1 MEMAEK
7 KSWNRSLD
15 LIKTV
20 AIITVLMTHISAS
33 FVIKYPS
40 SSPEF
45 IWGNIVDS
53 LSRIGVP
60 LFLMV
65 SGSLFLDE
73 NKPFN
78 VKVFFKKHLLVM
90 AVLLVFWSLIYGLFY
105 HAIGGVGVWDY
116 ILNFSGTLYPHI
128 WYMYMIIGLY
138 LIVPILRLFVKRE
151 NKRYILYFIFLSILC
166 SYIPSFL
173 NLFKNLLG
181 FSIAQ
186 YTPRLF
192 LNFVSGYTTYFLL
205 GWYLTNVEIKEKTR
219 KALVAAGALSL
230 VLMIVLTQVFESSI
244 PESYNYTYD
253 NLSLLPLL
261 YSIGAFTLLYRKEN
275 SGREGRFCR
284 TVSRYTFGIYMLHI
298 MILELFMVY
307 LLPYSSSSFLSPI
320 IYMALLF
327 VVLAPL
333 SFASAYLIGKVP
345 YLRKILYL

>member
-1 MEMAEK
+1 MAEK

-73 NKPFN
+73 DKSFN
-78 VKVFFKKHLLVM
+78 VKAFFRKHLLVM
-90 AVLLVFWSLIYGLFY
+90 AVLLVFWSLIYGFFY
-105 HAIGGVGVWDY
+105 HALGGVGVWDY

-138 LIVPILRLFVKRE
+138 LIVPVLRLFVKRE
-151 NKRYILYFIFLSILC
+151 NKRYILYFILLSVVFN
-166 SYIPSFL
+166 YIPSFL
-173 NLFKNLLG
+173 SLFKNIMG
-181 FSIAQ
+181 FSIST

-205 GWYLTNVEIKEKTR
+205 GWYLTNVEIKEKTK
-219 KALVAAGALSL
+219 KALVAAGTLSL
-230 VLMIVLTQVFESSI
+230 IFMIALTQVFESSI

-261 YSIGAFTLLYRKEN
+261 YSTGAFVLLYRKEN
-275 SGREGRFCR
+275 SGKEGRFCR
-284 TVSRYTFGIYMLHI
+284 TVSKFTFGIYMLHI
-298 MILELFMVY
+298 MILEVFMAY
-307 LLPYSSSSFLSPI
+307 LLPYSSSSFFTPI
-320 IYMALLF
+320 LYMALVF

-333 SFASAYLIGKVP
+333 SLLSALLIGKVP
-345 YLRKILYL
+345 YLKKLLYL

>member
-1 MEMAEK
+1 MAEK
-7 KSWNRSLD
+7 KRWNSSLD
-15 LIKTV
+15 LIKTI

-33 FVIKYPS
+33 FVIKFPS

-73 NKPFN
+73 DKSFN
-78 VKVFFKKHLLVM
+78 VKTFFRKHLLVM
-90 AVLLVFWSLIYGLFY
+90 SALLIFWSLIYGVFY
-105 HAIGGVGVWDY
+105 HFLCGVGVWDY

-151 NKRYILYFIFLSILC
+151 NKRYVLYFIFLSVAF

-173 NLFKNLLG
+173 NLFKNLMG
-181 FSIAQ
+181 FSIST

-219 KALVAAGALSL
+219 KALVALGSLSL
-230 VLMIVLTQVFESSI
+230 AMMMTLTQIFESSI

-261 YSIGAFTLLYRKEN
+261 YSIGAFVLLYRKEN
-275 SGREGRFCR
+275 KGKEGRLCR
-284 TVSRYTFGIYMLHI
+284 TVSRYTFGIYMLHV
-298 MILELFMVY
+298 MILEVFMAY
-307 LLPYSSSSFLSPI
+307 FAPYSSGFFFSPI
-320 IYMALLF
+320 IYMALLLI
-327 VVLAPL
+327 VLAPTSLL
-333 SFASAYLIGKVP
+333 SALLVGKVP
-345 YLRKILYL
+345 YLKKLLYL

>member
-1 MEMAEK
+1 MAEK

-73 NKPFN
+73 DKSFN
-78 VKVFFKKHLLVM
+78 VKAFFRKHLLVM
-90 AVLLVFWSLIYGLFY
+90 AVLLVFWSLIYGFFY
-105 HAIGGVGVWDY
+105 HALGGVGVWDY

-138 LIVPILRLFVKRE
+138 LIVPVLRLFVKRE
-151 NKRYILYFIFLSILC
+151 NKSHILYFILLSVVFNH
-166 SYIPSFL
+166 IPSFMG
-173 NLFKNLLG
+173 LFENIMG
-181 FSIAQ
+181 FSIST
-186 YTPRLF
+186 YTPRLY
-192 LNFVSGYTTYFLL
+192 LNLISGYTTYFLL
-205 GWYLTNVEIKEKTR
+205 GWYLTNVEIKEKAK

-230 VLMIVLTQVFESSI
+230 ISMIALTQVFESSI

-261 YSIGAFTLLYRKEN
+261 YSTGAFVLLYRKEN
-275 SGREGRFCR
+275 SGKEGWFCR
-284 TVSRYTFGIYMLHI
+284 TVSKFTFGIYMLHV
-298 MILELFMVY
+298 MILEVFMAY
-307 LLPYSSSSFLSPI
+307 LLPYSSSSFFTPI
-320 IYMALLF
+320 LYMALVF

-333 SFASAYLIGKVP
+333 SLLSALLIGKVP
-345 YLRKILYL
+345 YLKKLLYL

>member
-1 MEMAEK
+1 MEEK

-33 FVIKYPS
+33 FVIKFPS

-60 LFLMV
+60 LFIMV

-78 VKVFFKKHLLVM
+78 VKAFFRKHLLVM
-90 AVLLVFWSLIYGLFY
+90 AVLLIFWSLIYGVFY
-105 HAIGGVGVWDY
+105 HAISGVGVWDY
-116 ILNFSGTLYPHI
+116 ILNFSGTLYPHM

-151 NKRYILYFIFLSILC
+151 NKRYILYFIFLSVVS

-173 NLFKNLLG
+173 NLFKNLMG
-181 FSIAQ
+181 FSIST

-205 GWYLTNVEIKEKTR
+205 GWYLTNVEIKEKT
-219 KALVAAGALSL
+219 KKTLVATGALSL
-230 VLMIVLTQVFESSI
+230 VIMIVLTQAFESSI

-253 NLSLLPLL
+253 NLSILPLL
-261 YSIGAFTLLYRKEN
+261 YSIGAFVLLYRKDN
-275 SGREGRFCR
+275 SGREGRFCH
-284 TVSRYTFGIYMLHI
+284 TVSKFTFGIYMLHI
-298 MILELFMVY
+298 MILEVFMAY
-307 LLPYSSSSFLSPI
+307 ILPYSSSSAFSPI
-320 IYMALLF
+320 LYMALLF
-327 VVLAPL
+327 IVIAPL
-333 SFASAYLIGKVP
+333 SFISAYLIGKIP
-345 YLRKILYL
+345 YLRKLLYL